1 MANGALESKPA
12 SESCFQNGVRFFS
25 VAVFV
30 RSFTLKIVS
39 DSFTMAKPVFVTLVG
54 FKIAPVTEK

>member
-1 MANGALESKPA
+1 MANGVLESKTA
-12 SESCFQNGVRFFS
+12 SESCFQNGVGFFS

-39 DSFTMAKPVFVTLVG
+39 DSFTMANQFLLP
-54 FKIAPVTEK
+54 